1 MNSKSGKI
9 LLYIH
14 GFGSSGK
21 SGKAEI
27 FRNILGNRIIAPSL
41 PVNPELAVDTLEQMV
56 LRMQNSSHEVV
67 LTGSSLGG
75 YYATFLSEKYDLKA
89 VLINPSVKP
98 YNTLALHIGLNHS
111 YYDLSDYEFTQ
122 QHLDKLR
129 DYEVAHPKVENFML
143 LLQTGDTVLDYHEAV
158 EKFPGAM
165 IDIEEGGTH
174 GYEDI
179 ARKIDPM
186 VHFLGL

>member
-1 MNSKSGKI
+1 MNSKSGKT

-27 FRNILGNRIIAPSL
+27 FRNILGDRIIAPSL
-41 PVNPELAVDTLEQMV
+41 PPIPELAIDTLEQIV
-56 LRMQNSSHEVV
+56 SCIRNSGHEAV

-75 YYATFLSEKYDLKA
+75 YYATCLADKYDLKA
-89 VLINPSVKP
+89 VLINPAIKP
-98 YNTLALHIGLNHS
+98 YNTLAAHLGLNHS
-111 YYDLSDYEFTQ
+111 YYDLSNYEFTQ
-122 QHLDKLR
+122 QHINKLK
-129 DYEVAHPKVENFML
+129 DYDVAAPKAENFML

-158 EKFPGAM
+158 EKFPGAT

-174 GYEDI
+174 GYEGI
-179 ARKIDPM
+179 ERKIDQ
-186 VHFLGL
+186 VVDFLGL